1 MSITRD
7 TIERLRNKGEHFI
20 WHLES
25 NNETW
30 IRFKNRD
37 DAISA
42 REVQNSM
49 WGYLQGLRD
58 AGIISETERRVLYNY
73 YATVRGT
80 AKEAEK

>member
-20 WHLES
+20 WSLEMNS
-25 NNETW
+25 
-30 IRFKNRD
+30 D
-37 DAISA
+37 DARRFGDGDPRADNLKTGIS
-42 REVQNSM
+42 
-49 WGYLQGLRD
+49 GYLHGLRD
-58 AGIISETERRVLYNY
+58 AGIISETERRVLYIY